1 MKTGCLVRFGLA
13 CLAALGGVAVLTAQP
28 TRQEVLPGLDCGELA
43 PREVR
48 VYVPAGGVRTDTP
61 VLVALDGHQMGAWHL
76 AEALAGLAAQGRVV
90 PLVVAIEAGPDRI
103 EEYGLAG
110 RPDYAGRG
118 KRAADFQR
126 FVLGTVLPA
135 VRLRYGVTA
144 VPARTGI
151 MGASLGGLAALDLAW
166 GHSEVFGFTGIFS
179 GSFWWRGDDTSRA
192 ARQTSRLAHRLVR
205 ETPRPARL
213 RLWFEVGTKD
223 EAGDRDGNGVI
234 DAIQDTTELIDELG
248 QRGFLRGKDLVYRE
262 VKEGRHHES
271 TWAQVLPEFLEWAG
285 AR

>member
-1 MKTGCLVRFGLA
+1 M
-13 CLAALGGVAVLTAQP
+13 
-28 TRQEVLPGLDCGELA
+28 
-43 PREVR
+43 
-48 VYVPAGGVRTDTP
+48 
-61 VLVALDGHQMGAWHL
+61 
-76 AEALAGLAAQGRVV
+76 
-90 PLVVAIEAGPDRI
+90 
-103 EEYGLAG
+103 
-110 RPDYAGRG
+110 
-118 KRAADFQR
+118 
-126 FVLGTVLPA
+126 
-135 VRLRYGVTA
+135 
-144 VPARTGI
+144 
-151 MGASLGGLAALDLAW
+151 
-166 GHSEVFGFTGIFS
+166 
-179 GSFWWRGDDTSRA
+179 
-192 ARQTSRLAHRLVR
+192 R